1 MKFNYG
7 REKRKFEATWEK
19 LRKEYKEAGMSE
31 ANIQKMYEYDWE
43 MFKKERVFC
52 IHNQFMPDG
61 VFDDDTYKDEGQ
73 NPLFG
78 KFMEQLSVCDKYFSE
93 EVMEWTEQFENEAL
107 RNCLRRLSKEQLEL
121 MREYY
126 IQEKS
131 VNEIAEE
138 MGISYTAVANRLDRI
153 RKTLRNVG
161 IK

>member
-7 REKRKFEATWEK
+7 REKRKFEAMWEK
-19 LRKEYKEAGMSE
+19 LRLEYKKAGMQE
-31 ANIQKMYEYDWE
+31 ADIQKMYEYDWE

-78 KFMEQLSVCDKYFSE
+78 KFMERLSVCDKYFSE
-93 EVMEWTEQFENEAL
+93 ELMDWTEQFENEKL
-107 RNCLRRLSKEQLEL
+107 RKCLRRLSKEQLDL
-121 MREYY
+121 LLEYY
-126 IQEKS
+126 VQEKS
-131 VNEIAEE
+131 VGEIADE
-138 MGISYTAVANRLDRI
+138 MGLSYTAVANRLDRV
-153 RKTLRNVG
+153 RKILRNAA